1 MILGTTYS
9 HKEISFLKL
18 DNEKGFSDL
27 LELGFDI
34 IRLGCYWD
42 EIQPQK
48 DTWDLTQIKKY
59 LSLCEERE
67 QKVLLT
73 IGMKSP
79 RWPEYYIPEWLKE
92 RAVSTLFPEVS
103 FFLQKCIEELQQF
116 SCITHW
122 QVENEP
128 TGISGPDQLT
138 IPLSLLEKEVT
149 LVRSLDT
156 RPIVI
161 NAWGDDIEKQDVV
174 ASFSPLSDIIGFD
187 LYYKTP
193 KGKFFY
199 QGPQSS
205 QTYFKQIIKSSPKPV
220 WIIELQAEPWETTQ
234 EKKFGKNPRSMSP
247 KILLEHYQ
255 KTLELSAQAILFWG
269 YEYWYLRKEQKDNR
283 YFDLIRQLIKE
294 NP

>member
-9 HKEISFLKL
+9 HREISFLKL
-18 DNEKGFSDL
+18 DNEKAFSDL

-48 DTWDLTQIKKY
+48 DTWSFTQIKKY
-59 LSLCEERE
+59 LSLCEEKD

-92 RAVSTLFPEVS
+92 REMSTLFPEVS
-103 FFLQKCIEELQQF
+103 HFFQKCIEELQEF
-116 SCITHW
+116 TCITHW

-128 TGISGPDQLT
+128 TGKSGPDQLT
-138 IPLSLLEKEVT
+138 IPLSFLEKEVA

-174 ASFSPLSDIIGFD
+174 TSLSPLCDIIGFD

-199 QGPQSS
+199 QGPRSS
-205 QTYFKQIIKSSPKPV
+205 QTYF
-220 WIIELQAEPWETTQ
+220 
-234 EKKFGKNPRSMSP
+234 
-247 KILLEHYQ
+247 
-255 KTLELSAQAILFWG
+255 
-269 YEYWYLRKEQKDNR
+269 
-283 YFDLIRQLIKE
+283 
-294 NP
+294 